1 MTDAPITT
9 TKAEP
14 TDTLS
19 VTQHSLELGGV
30 VLRYTVTTGTLVLR
44 EEATKDG
51 VFEGEKAKA
60 TVFFVAY
67 TLTGTD
73 LQTRPLTFSFNGGPG
88 SSSVWLHL
96 GLLGPKRVLFDDEGH
111 PTPPPYRLSD
121 NEYTLLWESDLVFI
135 DPVSTGYS
143 RAVSGE
149 KAGEFHDSKKDVA
162 SVGDF
167 IRLYTTRYGRWL
179 SPKFLIGES
188 YGTTRA
194 AGLSG
199 YLQERH
205 GLNLNGIMLVSS
217 VLDFGTLLPAPGN
230 DLPHLVI
237 LPSFTA
243 TAWYHG
249 RLPDDLQAKPLA
261 EVLAEAEA
269 FVLGEYASALFAG
282 DRLSAEKRAAVRA
295 QLARFTGLTED
306 YLEQTD
312 LRLDI
317 FRFTKALLRHEKRT
331 VGRLDSR
338 FSGGDRDAAG
348 ETFSYDPAYAVIQ
361 GPYTAAFNDYV
372 RRDLGFESDL
382 SYEIIASLEPR
393 WSYKEF
399 ENRYTETG
407 ETLRG
412 AMTQNPYLRV
422 HVASG
427 YFDLATPYFATEY
440 TLAHLGL
447 TPEQR
452 ERLSLSY
459 YPSGHMMYVQKA
471 SLEMLAAELK
481 AFVTA

>member
-1 MTDAPITT
+1 MTDTSAPLP
-9 TKAEP
+9 KAEP
-14 TDTLS
+14 QDTLS
-19 VTQHSLELGGV
+19 VTQHSLEIGGE
-30 VLRYTVTTGTLVLR
+30 VLRYTVTTGKLVLR
-44 EEATKDG
+44 EETAKDG
-51 VFEGEKAKA
+51 VAEGEKPRA
-60 TVFFVAY
+60 TIFFVAY
-67 TLTGTD
+67 ALGD
-73 LQTRPLTFSFNGGPG
+73 AEPQMRPVTFSFNGGPG

-96 GLLGPKRVLFDDEGH
+96 GLLGPKRVLFEDEGH
-111 PTPPPYRLSD
+111 PTPPPYRLGD
-121 NEYTLLWESDLVFI
+121 NEYTLLKESDLVFI

-143 RAVSGE
+143 RVLSGE
-149 KAGEFHDSKKDVA
+149 KPGDFHDYQKDIA

-230 DLPHLVI
+230 DLPHLLI

-249 RLPDDLQAKPLA
+249 RLPEDLQEKPLA
-261 EVLAEAEA
+261 EVLGEVEA
-269 FVLGEYASALFAG
+269 FVLGDYSTALFAG
-282 DRLSAEKRAAVRA
+282 DRLPPETKSAVRA
-295 QLARFTGLTED
+295 QLSRFTGLTET

-312 LRLDI
+312 LRVDI
-317 FRFTKALLRHEKRT
+317 FRFTKALLRDEGRT

-338 FSGGDRDAAG
+338 FTGRDRDAAG

-382 SYEIIASLEPR
+382 SYEIIARLEPS
-393 WSYKEF
+393 WSYKAF

-452 ERLSLSY
+452 ERLSVSY
-459 YPSGHMMYVQKA
+459 YPSGHMMYVQLA
-471 SLEMLAAELK
+471 SLEKLAAELA